1 MSQIIN
7 TGSNPKALW
16 PGVLKFWGMDYEKH
30 SPEWKDL
37 FDEKTSD
44 KAYEEV
50 VEMVGTGLAQVKPEG
65 ESITY
70 DTQSQGATTRFT
82 NVAYALG
89 IMVTHEERKDNL
101 YMEVLERRI
110 PDLRFSMEQT
120 HETVCANVYNRAFN
134 TSYLGADG
142 VTLLNTSHP
151 TMAGNQSNR
160 PTAGADLSET
170 ALEDLCIQISTAQ
183 DSRGRQIKI
192 MPMSLHVH
200 PNDIFEATR
209 ILESVLQNDTANN
222 ATNALKV
229 LGMFPNGVKQ
239 NHYFTDSDAFF
250 IRTNRKWSMLHFQRE
265 GLLPSDDNDHD
276 SKNLKYAAYERYT
289 AGFADFRGLFGS
301 PGA

>member
-1 MSQIIN
+1 MSSVIT

-30 SPEWKDL
+30 SPEWMDL

-65 ESITY
+65 DSITY
-70 DTQSQGATTRFT
+70 DTQSQGTTTRFT
-82 NVAYALG
+82 NIAYALG

-120 HETVCANVYNRAFN
+120 HETVCANVYNRAFSG
-134 TSYLGADG
+134 SYLGADG
-142 VTLLNTSHP
+142 VSLASTAHP
-151 TMAGNQSNR
+151 SMVGSQSNR
-160 PTAGADLSET
+160 PTAGADLSEA
-170 ALEDLCIQISTAQ
+170 ALEDLCIQISTAV
-183 DSRGRQIKI
+183 DSRGRKIKLQ
-192 MPMSLHVH
+192 PMSLHVH
-200 PNDIFEATR
+200 PNDWFEATR
-209 ILESVLQNDTANN
+209 IIESVLQNDTANN
-222 ATNALKV
+222 AVNALRV
-229 LGMFPNGVKQ
+229 NGMFPNGIKQ

-265 GLLPSDDNDHD
+265 ALMPSDDSDFD
-276 SKNLKYAAYERYT
+276 SKNLKYAAYERFSV
-289 AGFADFRGLFGS
+289 GFADFRGLFGS

>member
-1 MSQIIN
+1 MTGVIT

-70 DTQSQGATTRFT
+70 DTQSQGNTTRFT
-82 NVAYALG
+82 NIAYALG

-120 HETVCANVYNRAFN
+120 HETVSANVYNRAFSG
-134 TSYLGADG
+134 SYLGADG
-142 VTLLNTSHP
+142 VSLCSTAHP
-151 TMAGNQSNR
+151 TMAGNQANR

-170 ALEDLCIQISTAQ
+170 SLEDLCIQIYTAA
-183 DSRGRQIKI
+183 DNRGRKIKL
-192 MPMSLHVH
+192 MPQSLHVH
-200 PNDIFEATR
+200 PNDVHEATR

-222 ATNALKV
+222 AVNALKV
-229 LGMFPNGVKQ
+229 MGMFPGGVKM
-239 NHYFTDSDAFF
+239 NHYFTDADAYF

-265 GLLPSDDNDHD
+265 ALEPSDDGDHD
-276 SKNLKYAAYERYT
+276 TKNLKYAAYERYSM
-289 AGFADFRGLFGS
+289 GWGDWRGVFGN